1 MQIICRYEICAYL
14 CLNIKPITITDMTI
28 TIKYSGQQKIYN
40 NYYKPFQCISNVEMP
55 KMYNAGY
62 NTYRFKGVQP
72 VFIGENMPLI
82 LKNDT
87 PTFSFYECQIEIMR
101 KDGTAC
107 SGEYYRVVNK
117 ITGEIEEKF
126 MFN

>member
-1 MQIICRYEICAYL
+1 MPQHL
-14 CLNIKPITITDMTI
+14 PITITDMTI
-28 TIKYSGQQKIYN
+28 TIKCSGQQKVYN
-40 NYYKPFQCISNVEMP
+40 NYYKPFQCVSNVEMP

-87 PTFSFYECQIEIMR
+87 PTFSFYDCQIEIMR

-126 MFN
+126 SFN